1 MYHQGTRQ
9 QDRSETIFV
18 ALILAIDRDPLPGFC
33 LAVLMIDPVA
43 GIDKPAVEHVDGLDF
58 RWWPGAKGKK
68 DR

>member
-9 QDRSETIFV
+9 QNRSEAIFV